1 MQAISKSFQLFLL
14 NIARIKQL
22 WPSPLLV
29 LDHHHLSLRFTVTE
43 QVRGHPLSTLVCPT
57 PACPLICY
65 SELFKTEIKSHHSSI
80 KTSHGSIL
88 LQSKNQSPPNGF
100 QGLNDLGPPL
110 CLWNLT
116 SSTHSLIDSAPAV
129 PVLCFNMARCS
140 CLGPWH
146 WLFFLVQMF
155 CAGTY
160 MVYSLIWFWSLL
172 RYYFIGNDFCDQ
184 PRKKNFPLSLCTASF
199 SFVPQTE
206 ADINMLILFP
216 SPLKQMF
223 PKDRTFIHLYIY
235 HLEQCLVH
243 SMNSVSVCE

>member
-1 MQAISKSFQLFLL
+1 MLHASYQQILSAI
-14 NIARIKQL
+14 
-22 WPSPLLV
+22 PSEYSQNQTTLLV

-116 SSTHSLIDSAPAV
+116 SSTHSLTDSAPAI

-155 CAGTY
+155 CAGTC

-184 PRKKNFPLSLCTASF
+184 PRKKNFPA
-199 SFVPQTE
+199 
-206 ADINMLILFP
+206 FP
-216 SPLKQMF
+216 LHCF
-223 PKDRTFIHLYIY
+223 IFIRTTNWSWYKY
-235 HLEQCLVH
+235 AY
-243 SMNSVSVCE
+243 SVSIPTKTDVP